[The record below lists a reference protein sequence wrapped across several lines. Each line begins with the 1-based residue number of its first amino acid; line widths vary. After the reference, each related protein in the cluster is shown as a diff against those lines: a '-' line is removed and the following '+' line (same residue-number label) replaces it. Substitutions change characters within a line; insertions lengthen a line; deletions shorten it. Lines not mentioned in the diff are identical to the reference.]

1 MEMIAMLNG
10 LGATPTQ
17 LDRYLTSQARSVITD
32 SDYNAN
38 LAGVPPGGNVT
49 LKQRGNWQRRGL
61 QPGLSL
67 TAAATLQAAPTTALS
82 VADQVRANS
91 IASQQFSNVLAGIP
105 ESPAE
110 AARAARAGIIAS
122 QQFDPRVVQ
131 LQGLGALSPQD
142 LAKVAS
148 ELRDLAADELAR
160 LEAAVKSGIDFT
172 SKAGKTLSAAVLVE
186 IRPLVA
192 AESNRR
198 MYLKLGLAAA
208 AVVAG
213 VYVYRRSM
221 RRG

>member
-17 LDRYLTSQARSVITD
+17 LDRYLTSQSRSVIVD

-38 LAGVPPGGNVT
+38 LAGVPPGQNVT
-49 LKQRGNWQRRGL
+49 LKQRGGWQRGGL
-61 QPGLSL
+61 QRGLSL
-67 TAAATLQAAPTTALS
+67 TASATLQGAPTTAMS
-82 VADQVRANS
+82 VADQVRANT
-91 IASQQFSNVLAGIP
+91 IASQIFDNRLAGIP

-131 LQGLGALSPQD
+131 IQGLGALD
-142 LAKVAS
+142 AAALEKVKS

-160 LEAAVKSGIDFT
+160 LEAAAKAGIDFV
-172 SKAGKTLSAAVLVE
+172 SKAGKTVVAATLIE
-186 IRPLVA
+186 IRPIIA

-198 MYLKLGLAAA
+198 MYLKLGIAALAVA
-208 AVVAG
+208 AG
-213 VYVYRRSM
+213 VYAYRRYG
-221 RRG
+221 RR